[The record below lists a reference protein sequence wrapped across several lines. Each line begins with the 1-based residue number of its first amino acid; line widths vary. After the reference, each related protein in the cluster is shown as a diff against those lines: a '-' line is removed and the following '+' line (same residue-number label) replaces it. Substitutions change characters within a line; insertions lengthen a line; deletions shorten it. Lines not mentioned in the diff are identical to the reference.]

1 MSHYID
7 FETTLINLEQRI
19 TDLTSVIE
27 RQNIEIARL
36 GDMIVDLSRRSEW
49 NDAQFGQLLR
59 VLSSSVREIRTTQI
73 DGLLNDGPVSTQA
86 LRELLQHVSG
96 ERLAGLTQSLES
108 LEPPDA

>member
-7 FETTLINLEQRI
+7 IETTLINLEQRI
-19 TDLTSVIE
+19 TDLTSIIE
-27 RQNIEIARL
+27 RQNIEIARI
-36 GDMIVDLSRRSEW
+36 GDMLVDLSRRSEW

-73 DGLLNDGPVSTQA
+73 YGLLNDGPVSTQA

-96 ERLAGLTQSLES
+96 ERLAGLAQSLETM
-108 LEPPDA
+108 EPPDA